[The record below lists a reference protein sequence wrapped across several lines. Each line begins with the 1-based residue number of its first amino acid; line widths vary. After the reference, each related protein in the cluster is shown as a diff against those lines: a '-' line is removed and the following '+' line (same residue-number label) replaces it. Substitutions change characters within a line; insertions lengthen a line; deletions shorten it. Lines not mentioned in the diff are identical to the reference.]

1 MSDDLLA
8 DTFAMIEGRLSA
20 LELLVVASRTEQS
33 LDEAAEFAR
42 RLAHL
47 GSVMSMPA
55 KGDSDTDRLI
65 SQYRTIALDRIAA
78 LNLSLAAS
86 RGGERHPSHPSH

>member
-20 LELLVVASRTEQS
+20 LELLVVASRSEQTI
-33 LDEAAEFAR
+33 DEAAEFAR
-42 RLAHL
+42 RLADL

-55 KGDSDTDRLI
+55 KGDNETDRLI
-65 SQYRTIALDRIAA
+65 SQYRTIALDRIAS
-78 LNLSLAAS
+78 LTLTLAAS
-86 RGGERHPSHPSH
+86 PRGDRHPTQPTH